1 MENEKR
7 KQITYAVLA
16 LVILCAALAFG
27 LGQMED
33 SSEEIPEA
41 QPLEATF
48 TEDAEGDGAE
58 VMDSEIPE
66 AYTMESFPII
76 LQIPELPTGCE
87 VTALTMVL
95 QYYGFDVEK
104 TTMAAEYLPTVDE
117 MFYYGEDGTL
127 YGTDLQQ
134 YFIGNPFTEDG
145 VVCGT
150 GAIVTAA
157 DTYLNDQGSDMQA
170 IDLTGSSPEE
180 LYGLVSQDIP
190 VIVWVTIGMADRE
203 VNGSW
208 YTEDGT
214 YIDWS
219 TSDHG
224 AVLIGYSEDL
234 VTIADPISG
243 ETEYDRE
250 QFESVFESRSCQ
262 CVILE

>member
-1 MENEKR
+1 
-7 KQITYAVLA
+7 
-16 LVILCAALAFG
+16 
-27 LGQMED
+27 
-33 SSEEIPEA
+33 
-41 QPLEATF
+41 
-48 TEDAEGDGAE
+48 
-58 VMDSEIPE
+58 
-66 AYTMESFPII
+66 
-76 LQIPELPTGCE
+76 
-87 VTALTMVL
+87 MVL